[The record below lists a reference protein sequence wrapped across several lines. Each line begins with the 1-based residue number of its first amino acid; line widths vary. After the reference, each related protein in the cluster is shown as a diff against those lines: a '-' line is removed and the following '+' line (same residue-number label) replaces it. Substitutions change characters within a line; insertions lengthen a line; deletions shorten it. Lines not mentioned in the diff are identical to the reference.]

1 GRLAGRGLIA
11 QPAVLPLDDAE
22 ALAALVDVL
31 PVFDGTV
38 PPLTLMP
45 VSAFSPDPGQPE
57 VLFASAS
64 LFGVGLDL
72 EALAVEKAP
81 DGAWRPLPPV
91 ADRYALWQAA
101 SGVGDVRPVA
111 LPGHG
116 GHFAVFACPLGP

>member
-1 GRLAGRGLIA
+1 DRLAGRGLIV

-22 ALAALVDVL
+22 ALAALVEVL
-31 PVFDGTV
+31 PAFDGTA
-38 PPLTLMP
+38 PPLTVMP
-45 VSAFSPDPGQPE
+45 VSAFSPDPDKPE
-57 VLFASAS
+57 VLFASAG

-72 EALAVEKAP
+72 EALAVDQAP

-111 LPGHG
+111 LPGQA
-116 GHFAVFACPLGP
+116 GHFAVFACPTGF